1 MPCGAGPAGPA
12 AGGFGRA
19 LVGSV
24 GTTAGGS
31 GTTLVGSG
39 SGTVTVGSWGRFVLG
54 RFGSGTSV
62 FTAYGIGAGSAGRD
76 SAMVVTTWLAI
87 VADRP
92 DCGTIRYV

>member
-1 MPCGAGPAGPA
+1 MPCGAGPPGWA
-12 AGGFGRA
+12 AGGCGSTC
-19 LVGSV
+19 VGSV
-24 GTTAGGS
+24 GTTSGGL

-39 SGTVTVGSWGRFVLG
+39 SGTLTDGSWGRFVLG

-62 FTAYGIGAGSAGRD
+62 FTAYGTGAGSAGRD
-76 SAMVVTTWLAI
+76 PATVLTTWLAT